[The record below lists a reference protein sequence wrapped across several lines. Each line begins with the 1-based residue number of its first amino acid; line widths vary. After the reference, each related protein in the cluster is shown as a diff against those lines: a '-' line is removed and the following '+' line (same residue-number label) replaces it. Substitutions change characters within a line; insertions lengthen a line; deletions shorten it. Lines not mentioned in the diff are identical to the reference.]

1 LTLEELQAE
10 LDKLPSQ
17 DPHYQIGF
25 LMRRVVL
32 LMNQRD
38 PYWKWLR
45 ALQHKIVLA
54 KKGKGSYNR
63 KRKHRKEMVHDE

>member
-32 LMNQRD
+32 LMNQ
-38 PYWKWLR
+38 L
-45 ALQHKIVLA
+45 IIEEM
-54 KKGKGSYNR
+54 NR
-63 KRKHRKEMVHDE
+63 EETT